1 MKQTSQLEKLAKKRA
16 ALRERTAIAL
26 GVTTDE
32 AEQLLSVERIQS
44 IRLNPL
50 RTPPAS
56 TLDELRRLG
65 WHGAPYEWAPD
76 CYSAD
81 GKLHEIKNS
90 GLANNGSLYI
100 QNAASWI
107 PVIVL
112 DPQPHERI
120 LDVCAAP
127 GGKTTHIAAMSG
139 GEAQITANDNSR
151 ARLMKLQSVCTQL
164 NAPVERFTLFDAR
177 ALGRKLA
184 GESFDKI
191 LLDAPCSGEGMM
203 RYGNDKDFVTWS
215 AAQIKRLQA
224 VQKRILAQAWQL
236 LRPGGTL
243 VYSTCTIAPEENE
256 AVISY
261 ALRTLDD
268 VTILP
273 IDLTLDNKTDPVKAW
288 NSKVFQPEI
297 QACLRLKPSSS
308 IEAFF
313 VAKLHKKQWQLTRP
327 AV

>member
-1 MKQTSQLEKLAKKRA
+1 MKRNSPSDKLAKKRA
-16 ALRERTAIAL
+16 LLLERTAAAL
-26 GVTTDE
+26 EVTPGD
-32 AEQLLSVERIQS
+32 AERLLSTEREQS

-50 RTPPAS
+50 RTAPSS

-81 GKLHEIKNS
+81 GKLDEIKNS
-90 GLANNGSLYI
+90 GLASNGSLYI

-107 PVIVL
+107 PVTVL
-112 DPQPHERI
+112 DPQSHERV

-127 GGKTTHIAAMSG
+127 GGKTTHIAAASG
-139 GEAQITANDNSR
+139 GTAQITANDNSR
-151 ARLMKLQSVCTQL
+151 ARLMKLQAVCAQL
-164 NAPVERFTLFDAR
+164 NAPIERFTLFDAR

-203 RYGNDKDFVTWS
+203 RYDSDKDFATWS
-215 AAQIKRLQA
+215 VAQIKRLQT
-224 VQKRILAQAWQL
+224 VQKRILTQAWQL
-236 LRPGGTL
+236 LKPGGTL

-273 IDLTLDNKTDPVKAW
+273 IDLMLDNRTNPVKTW
-288 NSKVFQPEI
+288 NSKVFQPEV

-313 VAKLHKKQWQLTRP
+313 VAKLHKKQ
-327 AV
+327 